1 MAEPFVEASGVG
13 RSFLLGGQ
21 TIEALQPAS
30 FRILPQDRIALMGPS
45 GCGKSTLL
53 MLLADLDAPTAG
65 RLNWPALGEHG
76 LLRPTQ
82 ISVVFQAP
90 SLLPMLN
97 VAENVA
103 LPLLIANQPGDPQ
116 AEVARALDAIGI
128 ADLADKLPEELSGGQ
143 AQRVGLARALVGGPR
158 LILADE
164 PTGQLDHT
172 TAQQVFD
179 ALLAALEGTDAALV
193 VATHDPDIARR
204 LRTIWRMDHGK
215 LEPAKE
221 LQQ

>member
-116 AEVARALDAIGI
+116 AEAARALDAIGI
-128 ADLADKLPEELSGGQ
+128 AGLADKLPEELSGGQ

>member
-90 SLLPMLN
+90 SLLPMLS

-116 AEVARALDAIGI
+116 AEAARALDAIGI
-128 ADLADKLPEELSGGQ
+128 AGLADKLPEELSGGQ

>member
-53 MLLADLDAPTAG
+53 MLLADLDTPTAG

-90 SLLPMLN
+90 SLLPMLS

-128 ADLADKLPEELSGGQ
+128 AGLADKLPEELSGGQ

>member
-53 MLLADLDAPTAG
+53 MLLADLDTPTAG
-65 RLNWPALGEHG
+65 RLNWPALGEHA

-116 AEVARALDAIGI
+116 AEAARALDAIGI

>member
-82 ISVVFQAP
+82 ISVVLQAP

-116 AEVARALDAIGI
+116 AEAARALDAIGI
-128 ADLADKLPEELSGGQ
+128 AGLADKLPEELSGGQ

>member
-21 TIEALQPAS
+21 TVEALQPSS
-30 FRILPQDRIALMGPS
+30 FRILPHDRIALMGPS

-65 RLNWPALGEHG
+65 RLRWPSLGEHG

-90 SLLPMLN
+90 SLLSMLN

-116 AEVARALDAIGI
+116 AEAARALDAIGI
-128 ADLADKLPEELSGGQ
+128 ADLAGKLPEELSGGQ
-143 AQRVGLARALVGGPR
+143 AQRVGLARALVGRPR
-158 LILADE
+158 LILDDE
-164 PTGQLDHT
+164 PTGQLDHA

-179 ALLAALEGTDAALV
+179 VLLAALEGTDTALV

-215 LEPAKE
+215 LETAKE

>member
-128 ADLADKLPEELSGGQ
+128 AGLADKLPEELSGGQ

>member
-90 SLLPMLN
+90 SLLPMLS

>member
-116 AEVARALDAIGI
+116 AEAARALDAIGI

>member
-1 MAEPFVEASGVG
+1 MAEPFVEASGVS

-21 TIEALQPAS
+21 TVEALQPVS
-30 FRILPQDRIALMGPS
+30 FRIQPHDRIALMGPS

-53 MLLADLDAPTAG
+53 MLLADLDAPTSG
-65 RLNWPALGEHG
+65 HLNWTALGEHG

-116 AEVARALDAIGI
+116 AEAARALDAIGI

-143 AQRVGLARALVGGPR
+143 AQRVGLARALVGRPR

-164 PTGQLDHT
+164 PTGQLDHA

-179 ALLAALEGTDAALV
+179 ALLAALEGTDTALV

-221 LQQ
+221 WQQ